1 MSQTEDHPG
10 SRLRQK
16 CVGGVMDGELS
27 QQRSAAG
34 LRRASAGHLAAVS
47 APFFSLLSLSCRS
60 PELRRLAEMTQGV
73 KQAIAEPS
81 GLLFHG

>member
-16 CVGGVMDGELS
+16 CVGGMMDGELS
-27 QQRSAAG
+27 KQRSAAG

-47 APFFSLLSLSCRS
+47 APIFFSLAGALSFEGSQR
-60 PELRRLAEMTQGV
+60 
-73 KQAIAEPS
+73 
-81 GLLFHG
+81 